1 MMLFTIKLFRKY
13 MFFLPGQNFFDIEN
27 LFFSSDFI
35 IFLLL
40 LFCIQFGEKLVF
52 FFERT
57 QSPQDYLVYLLV
69 ANKYQNGSNS
79 PGQCYRD

>member
-1 MMLFTIKLFRKY
+1 

-27 LFFSSDFI
+27 LFFSSNFI

-52 FFERT
+52 
-57 QSPQDYLVYLLV
+57 
-69 ANKYQNGSNS
+69 
-79 PGQCYRD
+79 